1 MMTSEGI
8 GKTTFSIAIRAATP
22 HDPPTSIRCAIQCS
36 MAHDAA
42 SVMPRRPLRRCEVE
56 RARLEA
62 SERARLEASPFCPS
76 YLFGC
81 ADSDGATVVLPRS
94 QRYQH
99 CLRPAVAIHVHE
111 LRYRR

>member
-8 GKTTFSIAIRAATP
+8 GKTTFSIAISTATP

-62 SERARLEASPFCPS
+62 SPFCPS

-81 ADSDGATVVLPRS
+81 TDSDGATVVLPRS

-99 CLRPAVAIHVHE
+99 CFRPAVAIHVHE
-111 LRYRR
+111 LRYRRSSRVD